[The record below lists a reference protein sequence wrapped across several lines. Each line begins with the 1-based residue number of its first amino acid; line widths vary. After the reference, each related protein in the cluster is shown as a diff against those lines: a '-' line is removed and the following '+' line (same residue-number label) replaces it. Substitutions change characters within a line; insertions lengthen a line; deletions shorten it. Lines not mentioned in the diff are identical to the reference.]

1 MFCVINER
9 STSWVLMELPRWDK
23 CDGHGGLSVLQWA
36 VAIFVEKY
44 VLMHQ
49 MYDYWASSQLGDC
62 LLSNWH

>member
-1 MFCVINER
+1 
-9 STSWVLMELPRWDK
+9 MELPRWDK